1 LRPRDFPG
9 VGGRDDPQGL
19 AGWAAACAFVAH
31 HSEGSP
37 SFPDAAA
44 AFFNLGTPSQHL
56 SNTLR
61 SAKLTLGRAAI
72 FAADSGHRVISVDYT
87 QAPEAKFC

>member
-1 LRPRDFPG
+1 MTPRDW
-9 VGGRDDPQGL
+9 R
-19 AGWAAACAFVAH
+19 AGPLRVLL
-31 HSEGSP
+31 SLTTQKDLLRSP
-37 SFPDAAA
+37 MQQRLSSISVP
-44 AFFNLGTPSQHL
+44 HL

-87 QAPEAKFC
+87 LAPEAKFC